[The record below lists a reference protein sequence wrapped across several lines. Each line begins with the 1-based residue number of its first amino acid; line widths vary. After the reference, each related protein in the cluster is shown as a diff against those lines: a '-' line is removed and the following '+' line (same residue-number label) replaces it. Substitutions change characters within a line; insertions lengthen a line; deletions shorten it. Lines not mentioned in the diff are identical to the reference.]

1 MEDETE
7 RMRAELLK
15 KEKELI
21 ELRQK
26 ELDLQI
32 AKFKN
37 QGLDQVNF
45 HNNFPV
51 PCHFLS
57 SDTKYIN
64 EINILLANVLL
75 SRRKGDTYHQ
85 NVSKYH
91 QILSK
96 LQKYFSCYDQFSS
109 LQKVQDLG

>member
-37 QGLDQVNF
+37 QGLEQVNF

-51 PCHFLS
+51 SCHFLS

-75 SRRKGDTYHQ
+75 SRVTLKCI
-85 NVSKYH
+85 K
-91 QILSK
+91 
-96 LQKYFSCYDQFSS
+96 
-109 LQKVQDLG
+109 

>member
-37 QGLDQVNF
+37 QGLEQVNF

-51 PCHFLS
+51 SCHFLS

-75 SRRKGDTYHQ
+75 SRVTRIIKMCQ
-85 NVSKYH
+85 NIIKFCQNYKSISHVMISFLRCRRCK
-91 QILSK
+91 I
-96 LQKYFSCYDQFSS
+96 
-109 LQKVQDLG
+109 